1 MQESADSTWNCT
13 SCPDVS
19 AEAFVCSAGILRQ
32 EDTVTIVEKV
42 TTGIRRDRS
51 NIVRP
56 ANVST
61 VRQSLIT
68 ANLEQP
74 IPTDL
79 LIEDYLLQSFARFWH
94 VRPPL
99 TNPRHF

>member
-1 MQESADSTWNCT
+1 MIRIYDYRKKRLQVVSIHLQCNNATAISMQESADSTWNYT

-19 AEAFVCSAGILRQ
+19 VEAFVCSAGILRQ

-42 TTGIRRDRS
+42 TIGIRRDRS

-68 ANLEQP
+68 ANLE
-74 IPTDL
+74 
-79 LIEDYLLQSFARFWH
+79 
-94 VRPPL
+94 
-99 TNPRHF
+99 